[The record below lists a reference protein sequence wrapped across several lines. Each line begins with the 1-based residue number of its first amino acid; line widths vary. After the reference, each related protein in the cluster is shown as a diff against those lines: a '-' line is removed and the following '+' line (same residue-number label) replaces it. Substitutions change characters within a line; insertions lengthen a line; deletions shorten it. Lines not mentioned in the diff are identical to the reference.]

1 MPFSSCHMNNPSLNI
16 PWMYNSGGDSLQYRW
31 HGTPCGAIVNPHHLW
46 TLSEQSWMTV
56 PIECGVEQ
64 MALPLF
70 HFNKISSHAAQAH
83 TPRHDA
89 TYPDLL
95 LLLCCQPLN
104 LVKRKIASYLN
115 LKRLLPCRTH
125 VAITSDPFLYVPH
138 NASPLSQI
146 VYHGITTPAHSVQTP
161 FHAFPRLQPLKP
173 KK

>member
-1 MPFSSCHMNNPSLNI
+1 MQRRRI
-16 PWMYNSGGDSLQYRW
+16 
-31 HGTPCGAIVNPHHLW
+31 
-46 TLSEQSWMTV
+46 
-56 PIECGVEQ
+56 
-64 MALPLF
+64 
-70 HFNKISSHAAQAH
+70 
-83 TPRHDA
+83 RHA

-125 VAITSDPFLYVPH
+125 VAITSDIRPVPVRS
-138 NASPLSQI
+138 AQRIAI
-146 VYHGITTPAHSVQTP
+146 VYHGTTTPAHSVQTP

>member
-1 MPFSSCHMNNPSLNI
+1 MPFWSCHMNNPSLNI
-16 PWMYNSGGDSLQYRW
+16 PWMYNSGGGSLQYRW
-31 HGTPCGAIVNPHHLW
+31 YRMPCGAIVNPHHLW

-70 HFNKISSHAAQAH
+70 HFIKFPHMQRRRI
-83 TPRHDA
+83 RHA

-125 VAITSDPFLYVPH
+125 VAILSDPFLYVPH
-138 NASPLSQI
+138 NASPLS
-146 VYHGITTPAHSVQTP
+146 ITAPQPPPTVFKLPFPP
-161 FHAFPRLQPLKP
+161 FHAYNP
-173 KK
+173 